1 MKAILLVCRLFQT
14 NGWIFEISTF
24 SYIPVHIIVLKFTS
38 NAANFLVFQLF
49 HSKASLIKAVVIE
62 KGYVELPPLKEKL
75 LNFLCYC
82 CHSLFTSYVC
92 AEGVPCLPQGSI
104 SYGCA
109 HFLALISWLVCHL
122 ILGPGTPGKREGGY
136 WTTTSSYSAK
146 WCGFV
151 N

>member
-14 NGWIFEISTF
+14 NGWIFDISTF

-62 KGYVELPPLKEKL
+62 KGYVELPPLKAKL

-82 CHSLFTSYVC
+82 CHSLFTSCVC
-92 AEGVPCLPQGSI
+92 RRSTLPTPRFYQ
-104 SYGCA
+104 
-109 HFLALISWLVCHL
+109 LWLCSL
-122 ILGPGTPGKREGGY
+122 SCTDFM
-136 WTTTSSYSAK
+136 TSLSFDTRTWYPR
-146 WCGFV
+146 
-151 N
+151 